1 MGNLEK
7 CGVFCDPAKFE
18 SRIIYD
24 EDEDIV
30 SFISEPWFRPDHCL
44 VIPRQHA
51 NELYEIPDRVLAKM
65 FAEAAILGHV
75 VSTDNGGYGSVIT
88 QKFQPRREEGRIK
101 QNHVHVHAWPRYES
115 DTEEVPFPVPTS
127 LGKDDPNGFKFP
139 SEQEILASR
148 DRVRALSAP
157 IRDQRY

>member
-1 MGNLEK
+1 MSYQEK
-7 CGVFCDPAKFE
+7 CNVFCDPSKLKE
-18 SRIIYD
+18 RIIWD
-24 EDEDIV
+24 EDEDILSFV
-30 SFISEPWFRPDHCL
+30 SDPWFRPDHCL

-51 NELYEIPDRVLAKM
+51 NELYEVNDKVLTKM

-75 VSTDNGGYGSVIT
+75 VSELNGGYGSVIT

-127 LGKDDPNGFKFP
+127 LGTEDPNGFKFP
-139 SEQEILASR
+139 SEEEIIASR
-148 DRVRALSAP
+148 DRMRGLSAP
-157 IRDQRY
+157 LR